1 MADAKI
7 YVEISKFSVKEIF
20 DDKHKGRVINLMT
33 TAAEA
38 AVKKSGK
45 LSLDKPKDK
54 GAKGWN
60 VIGSLVSLGPS
71 RDCKKFGA
79 KVSLAV
85 ATWPGKSI
93 KAMPS
98 SEIAFNSEPG
108 DKISA
113 SDVDEVAMRAV
124 AEAMQ
129 SAVKFMESK
138 KPE

>member
-1 MADAKI
+1 MADART
-7 YVEISKFSVKEIF
+7 YVEISKFSVKQIF
-20 DDKHKGRVINLMT
+20 DETKSRVINLMT

-38 AVKKSGK
+38 AVKQSGK

-71 RDCKKFGA
+71 KDCKKFGA

-85 ATWPGKSI
+85 ATWPGQSI
-93 KAMPS
+93 KAAPR
-98 SEIAFNSEPG
+98 SEISFASEPG
-108 DKISA
+108 DKISD
-113 SDVDEVAMRAV
+113 SDVDEVAQSAV
-124 AEAMQ
+124 AEAMR

>member
-1 MADAKI
+1 MADGKT
-7 YVEISKFSVKEIF
+7 YVEICTFSVKEIF
-20 DDKHKGRVINLMT
+20 DDNHKSRVINLMT

-45 LSLDKPKDK
+45 LSLDKPMDK

-60 VIGSLVSLGPS
+60 VVGSLVSLGPS
-71 RDCKKFGA
+71 KDGKKFGA
-79 KVSLAV
+79 KVSLVV

-98 SEIAFNSEPG
+98 GEAAFASEPG
-108 DKISA
+108 GKISA
-113 SDVDEVAMRAV
+113 SDVDDVAKSAV
-124 AEAMQ
+124 AQAMQ

>member
-1 MADAKI
+1 MADAKT

-20 DDKHKGRVINLMT
+20 DDKHKSRVINLMT

-38 AVKKSGK
+38 VVKKSSK

-54 GAKGWN
+54 GAKGWS

-71 RDCKKFGA
+71 KDCKKFGA
-79 KVSLAV
+79 KVSLTV
-85 ATWPGKSI
+85 ATWPGMSI

-98 SEIAFNSEPG
+98 SELSFASQPG
-108 DKISA
+108 GNVSP
-113 SDVDEVAMRAV
+113 SDVDEIAKRAV
-124 AEAMQ
+124 SDAMQ

>member
-1 MADAKI
+1 
-7 YVEISKFSVKEIF
+7 
-20 DDKHKGRVINLMT
+20 MT

-71 RDCKKFGA
+71 KDCKKLGA

-98 SEIAFNSEPG
+98 SEVAFTSEPG
-108 DKISA
+108 VISA
-113 SDVDEVAMRAV
+113 SDVDELAKSAV
-124 AEAMQ
+124 ADAMQ

>member
-1 MADAKI
+1 MADAKT

-20 DDKHKGRVINLMT
+20 DDKHKSRVINLMT

-38 AVKKSGK
+38 VVKKAGK

-60 VIGSLVSLGPS
+60 VVGSLVSLGPS
-71 RDCKKFGA
+71 KDGKKFGA
-79 KVSLAV
+79 KVSLVV

-98 SEIAFNSEPG
+98 AEAAFASEPS

-113 SDVDEVAMRAV
+113 SDVDEVAKRSA
-124 AEAMQ
+124 ADAMQ
-129 SAVKFMESK
+129 SAVKFMESN

>member
-1 MADAKI
+1 MADVKT

-20 DDKHKGRVINLMT
+20 DDKHKSRVINLMT

-45 LSLDKPKDK
+45 LSLDKPTDK

-71 RDCKKFGA
+71 KDCKKFGA
-79 KVSLAV
+79 KVSLAI

-98 SEIAFNSEPG
+98 SEIAFASEPS
-108 DKISA
+108 DKISD
-113 SDVDEVAMRAV
+113 SDVDEVAKSAV
-124 AEAMQ
+124 AQAMQ

>member
-1 MADAKI
+1 MADART
-7 YVEISKFSVKEIF
+7 YVEISKFSVKQIF
-20 DDKHKGRVINLMT
+20 DDKHKSRVINLMT

-71 RDCKKFGA
+71 KDCKKFGA
-79 KVSLAV
+79 KVALVV

-93 KAMPS
+93 KAAPS
-98 SEIAFNSEPG
+98 SEISFASEPG
-108 DKISA
+108 DKIA
-113 SDVDEVAMRAV
+113 DSDVDEVARSAV
-124 AEAMQ
+124 AEAMH

>member
-1 MADAKI
+1 MADAKT

-20 DDKHKGRVINLMT
+20 DDKHKSRVINLMT

-38 AVKKSGK
+38 VVKKAGK

-60 VIGSLVSLGPS
+60 VVGSLVSLGPS
-71 RDCKKFGA
+71 KDGKKFGA
-79 KVSLAV
+79 KVSLVV

-98 SEIAFNSEPG
+98 AEAAFASERS

-113 SDVDEVAMRAV
+113 SDVDEVAKRSA
-124 AEAMQ
+124 ADAMQ
-129 SAVKFMESK
+129 SAVKFMESN

>member
-1 MADAKI
+1 MADART
-7 YVEISKFSVKEIF
+7 YVEISKFSVKQIF
-20 DDKHKGRVINLMT
+20 DDKHKSRVINLMT

-45 LSLDKPKDK
+45 LSLEKPKDK

-71 RDCKKFGA
+71 KDCKKFGA
-79 KVSLAV
+79 KVSLVV
-85 ATWPGKSI
+85 ATWPGQSI

-98 SEIAFNSEPG
+98 GEAAFASQPG
-108 DKISA
+108 GNISA
-113 SDVDEVAMRAV
+113 SDVDEVAKSAV
-124 AEAMQ
+124 AQAMQ

>member
-1 MADAKI
+1 MADAKT
-7 YVEISKFSVKEIF
+7 YVEISKFSVKQIF
-20 DDKHKGRVINLMT
+20 DDKHKSRVINLMT

-54 GAKGWN
+54 GARGWN

-71 RDCKKFGA
+71 KDCKKFGA
-79 KVSLAV
+79 KVALAV

-93 KAMPS
+93 KAVPS
-98 SEIAFNSEPG
+98 SEISFASEPG
-108 DKISA
+108 DKISD
-113 SDVDEVAMRAV
+113 SDVDEVARSAV
-124 AEAMQ
+124 AEAMH